1 MIRRLSSIGIPT
13 LLKKVSTLI
22 NVDVK
27 KLILNPDFLR
37 VLLKLI
43 LVIIV
48 RLAQTR
54 RLVFLYTEPSRLHRS
69 AL

>member
-27 KLILNPDFLR
+27 KLILNPDFLG

-54 RLVFLYTEPSRLHRS
+54 RLIFLYTEPSRLHRY